1 MRHMGS
7 RTFAALA
14 LVMASAAC
22 SSAPADD
29 IAPTSAEQQADD
41 TPPTADAGALFCE
54 EQGRFAVQGGVVLD
68 DGGAAPLQWQRD
80 IPPASLT
87 QPEAVAFC
95 DSLVLD
101 GAGWRLPTVSELSS
115 LVLHPLGLG
124 ASTSPTCIPSI
135 DQVAFPATPPDD
147 FWTSTS
153 DSALGDATYTDFR
166 DGRSHAGDPTTPMSV
181 RCVRAPQGSPSML

>member
-1 MRHMGS
+1 MAS
-7 RTFAALA
+7 RTFAAVG
-14 LVMASAAC
+14 LVLTSAAC

-29 IAPTSAEQQADD
+29 IAPSSTAEQAYDA
-41 TPPTADAGALFCE
+41 PPALDAGTLFCE
-54 EQGRFAVQGGVVLD
+54 EPGRFSVQGGFVLD
-68 DGGAAPLQWQRD
+68 EGGARPLQWQQD
-80 IPPASLT
+80 VPPASLT

-101 GAGWRLPTVSELSS
+101 GAGWRLPTVAELSS

-153 DSALGDATYTDFR
+153 DPALDDATYTDFR

-181 RCVRAPQGSPSML
+181 RCVRAPLTPT